1 MPEIGNEQ
9 HDPQSHR
16 KSPEGG
22 GDPLGGFTGRLAAT
36 KRLEPLVRAEVLEKL
51 IETCGASERPLVATE
66 LLELASL
73 EETGRRWPWQK
84 PYGPGVARALAAIAG
99 AWDLWPDEL
108 RPVAMAIGR
117 ERWADVLTEAM
128 ASMSVDSRRGVARLV
143 SENLGEPLGELAP
156 RVLVMTDSTSA
167 AQLER
172 AILSRAFAAAGL
184 DEQTG
189 ERIAEEDA
197 GALARIERIVAGACE
212 NFHEHQC
219 RRVLLAAAALLN
231 PRDLGLSIEMD
242 TPGASEVMA
251 ALADGRGDA
260 GRAGTPGQDRAAS
273 PARVTTLASPVAR
286 WFWSLDERDRAPLL
300 ALVRSAKHPL
310 VRVRAWEW
318 GRLAELAGACSE
330 RLVRSASIAEHEGV
344 LSRWHLSLNPRRA
357 AAMALPAAGDLV
369 TLSPDARV
377 GAARLAIK
385 AIGRE
390 GANAVLAPLLGDAD
404 VLVRHA
410 ASLAATPTE
419 LADFAFDAHGG
430 IAASA
435 ARRWSLAGLRSAK
448 GSLLLRAVETDDGTR
463 RRLASRL
470 ARAPVAAVRH
480 VARQDLA
487 AYDWAVDSSPAAR
500 MAARHMLARDPD
512 GATKRLL
519 EELESPDIR
528 RRMGAIGVIRALSLH
543 EAFAPRLIAIARE
556 STPNLPVP
564 TPITNPTSPIEA
576 PEDGARSEGGAIHAK
591 VDPRL
596 RATAI
601 SALSDA
607 PMLAASSRDAERV
620 IEECLHDADTRV
632 RANAV
637 EAVAKR
643 VRHSPGASD
652 HALLTLLELKDDGAH
667 RARANALRGLLEAA
681 AGEPS
686 VDGVCAMLA
695 DERPMHRLAGVW
707 LAGRVLPGVKPV
719 IAKRYGEL
727 AGVVKRLAEKD
738 EDEHVRRRAVHA
750 AALMAGGVA

>member
-1 MPEIGNEQ
+1 M
-9 HDPQSHR
+9 
-16 KSPEGG
+16 GG
-22 GDPLGGFTGRLAAT
+22 EPLGSFPRRLAAT
-36 KRLEPLVRAEVLEKL
+36 RCLAPLVRAEVLEKL
-51 IETCGASERPLVATE
+51 IETCGHHERTLVATE

-73 EETGRRWPWQK
+73 EETGRRWPWQR
-84 PYGPGVARALAAIAG
+84 PAGPGATRALVAIAG

-108 RPVAMAIGR
+108 RPVALAIGR
-117 ERWADVLTEAM
+117 ERWASVLADAM
-128 ASMSVDSRRGVARLV
+128 ASMSADSRRGVTRLV
-143 SENLGEPLGELAP
+143 SEHLTEPLGELAP

-197 GALARIERIVAGACE
+197 GALARIERIVAGACA

-242 TPGASEVMA
+242 TLGASDMPA
-251 ALADGRGDA
+251 ALGEGRGDA
-260 GRAGTPGQDRAAS
+260 WHAGNPGQDRAAS
-273 PARVTTLASPVAR
+273 PARATTFASPVAR
-286 WFWSLDERDRAPLL
+286 WFWSLDERERAPLL

-318 GRLAELAGACSE
+318 SRLSSLIAACAE
-330 RLVRSASIAEHEGV
+330 RLTRSASIAEHEGV
-344 LSRWHLSLNPRRA
+344 LSRWHLSLNPRRTT
-357 AAMALPAAGDLV
+357 AMTMPAPDELAS
-369 TLSPDARV
+369 LSPDARA

-385 AIGRE
+385 AVGRE
-390 GANAVLAPLLGDAD
+390 GASALLAPLLGDPD

-419 LADFAFDAHGG
+419 LADFAFDAHDA

-470 ARAPVAAVRH
+470 ARAPVGAVRH

-487 AYDWAVDSSPAAR
+487 AYDWTVDPSPAAR
-500 MAARHMLARDPD
+500 VAARHMLARDPES
-512 GATKRLL
+512 ATKRLL
-519 EELESPDIR
+519 EDLESTDIR

-556 STPNLPVP
+556 FTPHLPVP
-564 TPITNPTSPIEA
+564 TPITNPPSPIEA
-576 PEDGARSEGGAIHAK
+576 PEDASRSDGGAIHAK

-601 SALSDA
+601 SALSDG
-607 PMLAASSRDAERV
+607 PMLAAASRDVERV

-643 VRHSPGASD
+643 VRHAPSTSD

-667 RARANALRGLLEAA
+667 RARANALRGLLETA
-681 AGEPS
+681 AGEPTIE
-686 VDGVCAMLA
+686 GVRAMLT

-719 IAKRYGEL
+719 IAKRYGEI

-750 AALMAGGVA
+750 ATLMAGGVA

>member
-1 MPEIGNEQ
+1 MAMP
-9 HDPQSHR
+9 
-16 KSPEGG
+16 
-22 GDPLGGFTGRLAAT
+22 A
-36 KRLEPLVRAEVLEKL
+36 
-51 IETCGASERPLVATE
+51 ASE
-66 LLELASL
+66 LA
-73 EETGRRWPWQK
+73 
-84 PYGPGVARALAAIAG
+84 
-99 AWDLWPDEL
+99 
-108 RPVAMAIGR
+108 
-117 ERWADVLTEAM
+117 
-128 ASMSVDSRRGVARLV
+128 
-143 SENLGEPLGELAP
+143 
-156 RVLVMTDSTSA
+156 
-167 AQLER
+167 
-172 AILSRAFAAAGL
+172 
-184 DEQTG
+184 
-189 ERIAEEDA
+189 
-197 GALARIERIVAGACE
+197 
-212 NFHEHQC
+212 
-219 RRVLLAAAALLN
+219 
-231 PRDLGLSIEMD
+231 
-242 TPGASEVMA
+242 
-251 ALADGRGDA
+251 
-260 GRAGTPGQDRAAS
+260 
-273 PARVTTLASPVAR
+273 
-286 WFWSLDERDRAPLL
+286 
-300 ALVRSAKHPL
+300 
-310 VRVRAWEW
+310 
-318 GRLAELAGACSE
+318 
-330 RLVRSASIAEHEGV
+330 
-344 LSRWHLSLNPRRA
+344 
-357 AAMALPAAGDLV
+357 

-377 GAARLAIK
+377 GAARLAIR
-385 AIGRE
+385 AAGRE
-390 GANAVLAPLLGDAD
+390 NASALLAPLLADAD

-419 LADFAFDAHGG
+419 LADFAFDAHHA

-463 RRLASRL
+463 RRLTSRL

-487 AYDWAVDSSPAAR
+487 AYDWAVDASPAAR

-519 EELESPDIR
+519 EELESPDVR

-556 STPNLPVP
+556 STPHLPVP
-564 TPITNPTSPIEA
+564 TPITNPPSPIEA
-576 PEDGARSEGGAIHAK
+576 PEDASRSAGGAIDAK

-601 SALSDA
+601 SALSDGA
-607 PMLAASSRDAERV
+607 MLSASSRDAERV

-667 RARANALRGLLEAA
+667 RARANALRGLLETA

-686 VDGVCAMLA
+686 VDGVRAMLA

-719 IAKRYGEL
+719 IASRYGEL

>member
-1 MPEIGNEQ
+1 MA
-9 HDPQSHR
+9 
-16 KSPEGG
+16 
-22 GDPLGGFTGRLAAT
+22 GDPLDGFTGRLAAT
-36 KRLEPLVRAEVLEKL
+36 KRLEPVVRAEVLEKL
-51 IETCGASERPLVATE
+51 IETCGASERSLVAAE

-73 EETGRRWPWQK
+73 EETARRWPWQRRV
-84 PYGPGVARALAAIAG
+84 GPGVRRALAAIAG

-108 RPVAMAIGR
+108 RSVAMAIGR
-117 ERWADVLTEAM
+117 ERWPSVLTDSM

-143 SENLGEPLGELAP
+143 SENLAEPLGELAP
-156 RVLVMTDSTSA
+156 RVLVLTDSTSA

-197 GALARIERIVAGACE
+197 GVLARIERIVAGACE
-212 NFHEHQC
+212 NLHEHQC

-242 TPGASEVMA
+242 TPGTSEALA
-251 ALADGRGDA
+251 ALGDERSKA
-260 GRAGTPGQDRAAS
+260 GHAPAAT
-273 PARVTTLASPVAR
+273 PARATAFASPVAR

-318 GRLAELAGACSE
+318 GRLAELAAVCAE
-330 RLVRSASIAEHEGV
+330 RLTRSATIAEHEGV
-344 LSRWHLSLNPRRA
+344 LSRWHLSLNPRRG
-357 AAMALPAAGDLV
+357 AAMAMPAPSDL
-369 TLSPDARV
+369 TSLSPDARA
-377 GAARLAIK
+377 GAARLAIR
-385 AIGRE
+385 AIGHE
-390 GANAVLAPLLGDAD
+390 EASALLSPLLGDAD

-419 LADFAFDAHGG
+419 LADFAFDAHDA

-470 ARAPVAAVRH
+470 ARAPVAAVRQ

-500 MAARHMLARDPD
+500 MAARHMLARDPE

-519 EELESPDIR
+519 EELESPEIR

-543 EAFAPRLIAIARE
+543 EAFAPSLIAIARE
-556 STPNLPVP
+556 PAPHLPVP
-564 TPITNPTSPIEA
+564 TPITNPPSPIDV
-576 PEDGARSEGGAIHAK
+576 PEDASRSESRAAIAK
-591 VDPRL
+591 ADPRL

-601 SALSDA
+601 SALSDG

-643 VRHSPGASD
+643 VRHSPSASD

-667 RARANALRGLLEAA
+667 RARANALRGLLETA

-686 VDGVCAMLA
+686 VDGVRAMLA
-695 DERPMHRLAGVW
+695 DERTMHRLAGVW
-707 LAGRVLPGVKPV
+707 LAGRVLPGVKAV
-719 IAKRYGEL
+719 IASRYGEL
-727 AGVVKRLAEKD
+727 AGAVKRIAEQD

-750 AALMAGGVA
+750 AALMLGGVA